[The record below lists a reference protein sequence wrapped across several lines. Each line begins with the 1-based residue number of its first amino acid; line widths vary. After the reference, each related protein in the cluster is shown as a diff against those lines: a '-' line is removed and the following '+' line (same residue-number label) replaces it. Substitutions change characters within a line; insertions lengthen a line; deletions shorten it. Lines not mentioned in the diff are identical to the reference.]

1 MISREGGPPILLR
14 PTTVVLPDCVVDH
27 ATVLVE
33 AGRISRVDRDG
44 VEINVASISELERL
58 TLYPG
63 FIDIHIHGA
72 VGVDTMT
79 ASKDDLTRVSLFLA
93 SQGVTAWLPT
103 LVPATAS
110 EYQRAV
116 SSIEALMKEQSVAKG
131 SRGARVLGVHYE
143 GPFVNASQCGALH
156 ATHFKSFASVS
167 DLEALPTPNVSG
179 AVRMMT
185 LAPEVDGGIELTR
198 ELVSRGW
205 IVSLGHTRAGIEPL
219 EDAFAAGARH
229 MTHFMNAMPSLHHR
243 APGPVGWGLIN
254 ERVSFDVIADGVHLE
269 PLLLRLLLRTKGS
282 DRMMLISDAI
292 AAAGGGDGDYEI
304 WGETISVK
312 NGRTNNA
319 RGSIAGS
326 VITMLDA
333 VRMMQSL
340 GVADVEIAKMASGNQ
355 ARLLGL
361 EQERGTIA
369 TGKSAD
375 LVGLDAEG
383 NVGFVMVAGSIVQ

>member
-1 MISREGGPPILLR
+1 MISREEGPPILLR

-361 EQERGTIA
+361 EQERGIIA

>member
-1 MISREGGPPILLR
+1 MISREEGPPILLR
-14 PTTVVLPDCVVDH
+14 PTRVVLPDCVVDH

>member
-361 EQERGTIA
+361 EQERGIIA